1 LIKEEKMDHLS
12 VLKGKRILVVDD
24 EPDILETITDLLDTC
39 IVETAQQ
46 YDTADKCLRKGH
58 YDAVILDIM
67 GVDGY
72 KLLRVANERGIP
84 AVMLTAHA
92 LSSTYLV
99 KSLKEGAYA
108 YLPKDKMVDIPDY
121 LAELIGSKQKGI
133 KRSGNWFERLKPFF
147 DEKFGPN
154 WREKDK
160 EFWDD
165 FDEKFVVRKD
175 ELERM
180 L

>member
-1 LIKEEKMDHLS
+1 MTDLN

-24 EPDILETITDLLDTC
+24 EPDILETLIDLLDMC
-39 IVETAQQ
+39 FVETAQEFA
-46 YDTADKCLRKGH
+46 TAEKSIRKGN

-72 KLLRVANERGIP
+72 KLLKIATEKGIP

-92 LSSTYLV
+92 LSPTYLI
-99 KSLKEGAYA
+99 KSIKEGAHA
-108 YLPKDKMVDIPDY
+108 YLPKDKMVDIADF
-121 LAELIGSKQKGI
+121 LAELIQSRQKGI
-133 KRSGNWFERLKPFF
+133 KRSGAWFEKLRPFF
-147 DEKFGPN
+147 DEKFGTG

-160 EFWDD
+160 DFWKD
-165 FDEKFVVRKD
+165 FEKSYVPSKEDVRK
-175 ELERM
+175 L